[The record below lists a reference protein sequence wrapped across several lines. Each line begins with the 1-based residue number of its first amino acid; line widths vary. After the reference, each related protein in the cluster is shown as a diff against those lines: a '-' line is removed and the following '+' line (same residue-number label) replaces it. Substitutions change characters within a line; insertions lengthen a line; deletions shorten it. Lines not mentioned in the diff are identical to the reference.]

1 MTAPTA
7 QGGAIEGGARAAWTA
22 LEAEL
27 DAWAAAGREAQIW
40 WRDDDAAAPSP
51 ALERL
56 LELAA
61 GQAAPLALAVIP
73 AKAED
78 ALAALLDGQAAETAV
93 LQHGFAHTNNAANLA
108 SPGAKKCELV
118 DPQARP
124 AILDELRRGRD
135 SLAMRFGRRFL
146 PVLVPPWNRIAAAL
160 LPCLP
165 GLGFSGLSTYKARA
179 TAEAAPGLAQV
190 NCHLDLMQ
198 WRPERRFLG
207 TEAALSLLS
216 GHLAAKRRGAAD
228 PGEPSGILSHHEV
241 HDGAAWDFLGELLAR
256 LGGHRA
262 VRLLPAAAVFTRK
275 AAR

>member
-1 MTAPTA
+1 MTAP
-7 QGGAIEGGARAAWTA
+7 AIEGGATAAWAA

-61 GQAAPLALAVIP
+61 GQTTPLALAVIP
-73 AKAED
+73 GKAED

-93 LQHGFAHTNNAANLA
+93 LQHGFIHANNAT
-108 SPGAKKCELV
+108 SGAKKCELV

-124 AILDELRRGRD
+124 AILGELRRGRD
-135 SLAMRFGRRFL
+135 SLAGRFGRRFL

-160 LPCLP
+160 LPRLP
-165 GLGFSGLSTYKARA
+165 GLGFTGLSTYKARA
-179 TAEAAPGLAQV
+179 AAEAAPGLTQV

-207 TEAALSLLS
+207 TEAALDLLS
-216 GHLAAKRRGAAD
+216 GHLAAKRQGTAD
-228 PGEPSGILSHHEV
+228 PGEPSGILSHHQV

-256 LGGHRA
+256 LVGHRA
-262 VRLLPAAAVFTRK
+262 VRLLPAAAVFARA